1 MNPANSANPASP
13 ASQYREWAPPS
24 ALSVG
29 LVCLWARTASADAP
43 RETGKTGETGETMVL
58 PDGCVDLMWQT
69 DRGAFF
75 AGPDTEPIPA
85 STPPGVT
92 LLGARFRP
100 GAGGPA
106 LGVPLAALLNQ
117 RVDLAD
123 LRPDL
128 AARLP
133 AWIDPDQ
140 AGPALIEVS
149 AQMLATGPPDP
160 LVAAGARMLADPR
173 ARVGELAGAL
183 GVSDR
188 QLRRRFDVAVGYGP
202 KTLQRVLRFRRF
214 LTRVYAAPTDV
225 DLASLAFEA
234 GYADQS
240 HLTRETAALSG
251 LTPAGLAALAS
262 APQSA

>member
-1 MNPANSANPASP
+1 MVPQTGVVTSANTSR
-13 ASQYREWAPPS
+13 YREWAPPA
-24 ALSVG
+24 ALSGG
-29 LVCLWARTASADAP
+29 LTCLWARTAGAGAHC
-43 RETGKTGETGETMVL
+43 ETMVL
-58 PDGCVDLMWQT
+58 PDGCVDLMWQP

-75 AGPDTEPIPA
+75 AGPDTGPNPA
-85 STPPGVT
+85 SMPPGT
-92 LLGARFRP
+92 IMLGARFRP
-100 GAGGPA
+100 GAGGTA
-106 LGVPLAALLNQ
+106 LGVPLAGLLNQ
-117 RVDLAD
+117 RVDLTE

-128 AARLP
+128 AVRLP
-133 AWIDPDQ
+133 AGICPDQ
-140 AGPALIEVS
+140 AAALLIEVC

-173 ARVGELAGAL
+173 ARVGELAGSL

-214 LTRVYAAPTDV
+214 LARVYAAPAKV
-225 DLASLAFEA
+225 DLALLAFEA

-251 LTPAGLAALAS
+251 LTPGGLTALARS
-262 APQSA
+262 